1 MTSSASATSSPR
13 HDPLP
18 SPRTSLC
25 MYSSDDRRATSSHT
39 LPLTA
44 HSPHLYRPN
53 RRAVSAV
60 STCTH
65 KHNRAQLRCERR
77 SRRRI
82 HRGPS
87 AALVTCPR
95 PVSDPTHVRSAIPP
109 TSTQCCATCRQCC
122 APPPGTHIRT
132 LEFVPPVAV
141 AQPISL
147 CSRPGCPCPQSR
159 GRPHAAG
166 FVKHGS
172 YHADPVRTWIPSA
185 RGSRQH
191 ADPVT
196 RGQMDS
202 LSFAPAEPA
211 PHFVPV

>member
-13 HDPLP
+13 HDPLL

-25 MYSSDDRRATSSHT
+25 MYSSDNRRATSSHT

-44 HSPHLYRPN
+44 HSPHLYQPN

-95 PVSDPTHVRSAIPP
+95 PVSDPTSGQRS

-122 APPPGTHIRT
+122 ATSRHAYPHTRIRAACGRRPAHLSLFPPRLP
-132 LEFVPPVAV
+132 VPTIARQ
-141 AQPISL
+141 A
-147 CSRPGCPCPQSR
+147 SR
-159 GRPHAAG
+159 GRFRQAWILPCGSRPH
-166 FVKHGS
+166 V
-172 YHADPVRTWIPSA
+172 DPVSTRIPSA
-185 RGSRQH
+185 RGSRH
-191 ADPVT
+191 T
-196 RGQMDS
+196 RSDGS
-202 LSFAPAEPA
+202 ALVRTS
-211 PHFVPV
+211 